1 MTRLLAIIS
10 ENPTLLNYEIKNGA
24 EVNQTINNKTMLD
37 IAIDAYNVSRSSNS
51 QTIINILR
59 KNGGIHYTELKNST
73 RNNLPPR
80 SVIGTVR
87 GNIKTT
93 GIAGLP
99 RAKRVTLRAKGGT
112 LRKRT
117 RRSRTRKNRR

>member
-1 MTRLLAIIS
+1 MTLLLAIVS
-10 ENPTLLNYEIKNGA
+10 ANPTLLNYEIKNGA

-37 IAIDAYNVSRSSNS
+37 IAIDADIFSPSDNS
-51 QTIINILR
+51 KEIIKILR
-59 KNGGIHYTELKNST
+59 NKGGIHYTELKNST
-73 RNNLPPR
+73 RNNLSPR
-80 SVIGTVR
+80 SLKGIVR

-99 RAKRVTLRAKGGT
+99 RGGT
-112 LRKRT
+112 LRRRS

>member
-1 MTRLLAIIS
+1 
-10 ENPTLLNYEIKNGA
+10 
-24 EVNQTINNKTMLD
+24 MLD

-51 QTIINILR
+51 QTIINILH
-59 KNGGIHYTELKNST
+59 KNGGIRYTELKNST

-80 SVIGTVR
+80 SVKGIVR

-99 RAKRVTLRAKGGT
+99 RVKGGTLRAKGGT